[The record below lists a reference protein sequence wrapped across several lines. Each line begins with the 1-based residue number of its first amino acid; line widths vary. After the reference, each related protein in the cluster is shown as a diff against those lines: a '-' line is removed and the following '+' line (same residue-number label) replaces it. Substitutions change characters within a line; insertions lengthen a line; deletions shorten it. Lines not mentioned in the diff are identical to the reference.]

1 MKKYKIRIDYVMSR
15 EVEFEIDE
23 KANPFDKATEISEE
37 PVDLKCL
44 TATKKLVHFLEGL
57 ELK

>member
-23 KANPFDKATEISEE
+23 KANPFDKAEEISEE
-37 PVDLKCL
+37 PVNLKCL
-44 TATKKLVHFLEGL
+44 TAKKKLVHFLEGL